1 MREHLTHLQ
10 KGGRQGNGDVKVCRR
25 QLPWALNQRDEEI
38 ISNLLHKE
46 NISHM
51 ITMLQWLLTFSKEIV
66 PVPATEARQ
75 TDSKK
80 KIRKDPGFSRQSS
93 GKRFS
98 WGLCQGCL
106 PGSKQMPRR
115 WFPRGTWKGRSP
127 VSLSLSWRKGGLA
140 PTIHSVPL
148 GPWSVGILPLNVTVW
163 EKEYSGSN

>member
-115 WFPRGTWKGRSP
+115 WFPRGTWKVRSP
-127 VSLSLSWRKGGLA
+127 LSLSKLEERRPGSH
-140 PTIHSVPL
+140 HSQCP
-148 GPWSVGILPLNVTVW
+148 
-163 EKEYSGSN
+163 SGSLVCGNPPIKRHCLGERILWK